1 MGKLVDFF
9 REVKKHIQEQE
20 DEYKSQYER
29 NIKDACKEMVLRAKE
44 TTPPK
49 PGTERGTNTVTGNLA
64 AHWGYKYDI
73 KKNDTRI
80 TITNNV
86 QYASYVDQGHKI
98 KKHFV
103 PWLHIDP
110 FTKQLTRYI
119 PSGMYLDWETG
130 KLCGTPA
137 SSEKLF
143 GIVVGTKTQEVD
155 GYEMVDKARD
165 RFFEAFYLLQSQTA
179 ESIGD
184 KLNGNNH

>member
-1 MGKLVDFF
+1 MGKLADFF

-20 DEYKSQYER
+20 DEYKSQYEL

-86 QYASYVDQGHKI
+86 QYASYVDQGHRMD
-98 KKHFV
+98 KHFV
-103 PWLHIDP
+103 PWLYIDP
-110 FTKQLTRYI
+110 FTGQLSKHI
-119 PSGMYLDWETG
+119 PISG
-130 KLCGTPA
+130 
-137 SSEKLF
+137 EKLF
-143 GIVVGTKTQEVD
+143 GLVVGTKTQYVN
-155 GYEMVDKARD
+155 GYYMVDKARD
-165 RFFEAFYLLQSQTA
+165 RFFEAFYQLQSQTA